1 MEEVTFGQYAV
12 PVILTVILGL
22 VYKMVTTIPDKWK
35 SLIAVGCGIGLGMI
49 AIPYNSLPF
58 TVVNIVD
65 HAIYGLMT
73 GASAVGLWELS
84 RTVIKPRNG
93 GTPPPKIP

>member
-1 MEEVTFGQYAV
+1 MEEITFGQYAV
-12 PVILTVILGL
+12 PVILTVVLG
-22 VYKMVTTIPDKWK
+22 VIYKLVTTIPDKWK
-35 SLIAVGCGIGLGMI
+35 ALIAICCGIGLGMV

-65 HAIYGLMT
+65 HTIYGLMT

-84 RTVIKPRNG
+84 RTVIKPRTD
-93 GTPPPKIP
+93 TPPPPK